1 MRKELTGSALVGRK
15 FTLACGLSTIIES
28 DGDI

>member
-15 FTLACGLSTIIES
+15 LTLACGLSIIIKS
-28 DGDI
+28 DADI